1 MLYIDMKAR
10 LKRYHKYGVLRVLM
24 DVAMAMRTFACSVE

>member
-10 LKRYHKYGVLRVLM
+10 QKRYYEYVVLCVLM
-24 DVAMAMRTFACSVE
+24 AAAVAMRMFACSVE